1 MKYIWIALISFAFYL
16 MTKFIC
22 GFVSGLFNT
31 DSQTDN
37 ILFVCGAAFG
47 MIVQHYFNE
56 QKE

>member
-1 MKYIWIALISFAFYL
+1 MKWVYIFLIGMVAYLIA
-16 MTKFIC
+16 KFLC

-56 QKE
+56 